1 MLPAGDLVV
10 NMIKELLK
18 HDYRREDIVFVLDK
32 FRVKFEEEGNEVAS
46 DMVLGIMDRVT
57 GWTSTQ
63 FRL

>member
-1 MLPAGDLVV
+1 VLPAGDLVV